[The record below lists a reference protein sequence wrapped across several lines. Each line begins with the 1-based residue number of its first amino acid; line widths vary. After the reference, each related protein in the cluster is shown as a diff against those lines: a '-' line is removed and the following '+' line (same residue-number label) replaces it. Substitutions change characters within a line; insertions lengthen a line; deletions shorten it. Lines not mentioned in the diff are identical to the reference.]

1 MLVVLA
7 CLVAAALGWLAPRVL
22 ARVPEPDDAA
32 DGKPTYA
39 SLAAVPRLG
48 VVLAV
53 ASALLTGV
61 VGLVVEPEVVL
72 VVWTLLV
79 PAGLLLGYVDARTRL
94 LPKRIVL
101 PLNVAVLVLV
111 GVAAALERDLDLLW
125 RALAGGA
132 GLFVLFAAFWFV
144 APRGLGYG
152 DVRLSPALG
161 MTLAASGWMELFVG
175 VYAGFVLAAV
185 LGLVLGR
192 LGRID
197 PKQFAFGPYLVAGA
211 VVGVLWQPL
220 VLGG

>member
-7 CLVAAALGWLAPRVL
+7 GLAAAALGWLAPRVL
-22 ARVPEPDDAA
+22 AGVPEPDDAA
-32 DGKPTYA
+32 DDKPGYA
-39 SLAAVPRLG
+39 SLAAVPRLPAA
-48 VVLAV
+48 LAT
-53 ASALLTGV
+53 ASAVLTGV
-61 VGLVVEPEVVL
+61 VGLVVEPEAVL
-72 VVWTLLV
+72 LVWTLLV
-79 PAGLLLGYVDARTRL
+79 PAGLLLAYVDARTRL
-94 LPKRIVL
+94 LPKRLVL

-111 GVAAALERDLDLLW
+111 GTAAALERDLDLLW
-125 RALAGGA
+125 RSLAGGA

-161 MTLAASGWMELFVG
+161 LTLAASGWMELFVG

-197 PKQFAFGPYLVAGA
+197 PRQFAFGPYLVAGA

>member
-22 ARVPEPDDAA
+22 AGVPEPDDAA
-32 DGKPTYA
+32 DDKPGYA
-39 SLAAVPRLG
+39 SLAAVPRLPAA
-48 VVLAV
+48 LAT
-53 ASALLTGV
+53 ASAVLTGV
-61 VGLVVEPEVVL
+61 VGLVVEPEAVL
-72 VVWTLLV
+72 LVWTLLV
-79 PAGLLLGYVDARTRL
+79 PAGLLLAYVDARTRL
-94 LPKRIVL
+94 LPKRLVL

-111 GVAAALERDLDLLW
+111 AATAALERDLDLLW

-161 MTLAASGWMELFVG
+161 LTLATSGWMELFVG

-197 PKQFAFGPYLVAGA
+197 PRQFAFGPYLVAGA

-220 VLGG
+220 VLGC